1 MYEQSYT
8 RHGTTYR
15 KKHFVNNQCKIDL
28 VGNGSRVVYFTT
40 TKPYIS
46 IPKLWEDI
54 NIVYRPQRKWW
65 IILKI
70 ISMHN

>member
-46 IPKLWEDI
+46 IPKL
-54 NIVYRPQRKWW
+54 
-65 IILKI
+65 
-70 ISMHN
+70 